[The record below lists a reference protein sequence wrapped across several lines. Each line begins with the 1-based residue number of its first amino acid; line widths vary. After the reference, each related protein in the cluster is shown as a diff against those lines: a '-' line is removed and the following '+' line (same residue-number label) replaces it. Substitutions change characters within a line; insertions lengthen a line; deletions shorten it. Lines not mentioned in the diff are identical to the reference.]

1 MKNEKKNKVQA
12 SQLHGVV
19 RAVRAGVKRYAQPVL
34 SGFLAL
40 TMIIGSVPAP
50 AYAEMMDEA
59 ARSLALMVQERERT
73 VEAERAAEPAAEQAV
88 EAESAD
94 APAPAQATDQQ
105 DSAPQEVP
113 APEPA
118 AQQAPDAQAAAPVE
132 SAPSAEEVPAP
143 AEPAAPT
150 GETPDAIFISND
162 GLKAVTVSG
171 DALASRAAAVR
182 SLKDAGASEQDA
194 KDAAAAVFDAPSSG
208 APSDKEEI
216 QSVAATWLTK
226 GDGVFEG
233 NPNTILFRPSDD
245 GFVSMR
251 LRVAYTLA
259 GKSSHAPGTITIT
272 IPEYIF
278 TGRDG
283 NPVGR
288 LKLSVPAEPATQAG
302 WNYRRITRDGQK
314 LISITNTR
322 RVEATAQGF
331 MEFAIV
337 DVLPSSQV
345 DLKPSAPF
353 NATYEMVLA
362 DNKVETKTSND
373 IAAVFDTYATLEG
386 ISKSCSSTPYFVSAR
401 DGAVAVAHK
410 AFPEAKG
417 FIVVPWYTNAHIKGN
432 QPSRV
437 SMKDELAD
445 SFDSIMLRED
455 ATDGGRTFE
464 KQFAEGDNLGT
475 TTHERV
481 LVAYPV
487 EQFEH
492 GKSYTFKN
500 KVAYTSQEVDP
511 EPDGTKK
518 PVQKEDM
525 VAEYAWFYRA
535 PQFIEP
541 GGHYNL
547 YNYGNDNTAYDGE
560 SFLTH
565 HPSSGYSASDL
576 SSSGVTGFDGYYG
589 LYGKGVNALAGGTDL
604 HISYTFNPVGYMLP
618 WTYQEP
624 EGPVSGNPM
633 GVLDNYGKKP
643 VIMAVEQQGLRTSS
657 RKLTAGKDFE
667 YESVSFPQRPV
678 IKKAMAINLNE
689 DGTVDFG
696 THDDGTVD
704 YSIDSDPQNIPEIAL
719 QVKTA
724 GSDVWQTHATMNWK
738 TGTLVVA
745 YASGEVSS
753 ESIVR
758 LPEGTIAWRTVSQST
773 VAALMYFGRANV
785 VLKASGAM
793 GEIASSALSASGAPS
808 VVVESDAVLRVEGK
822 DGESIYSSKK
832 RGPNRLMGYT
842 DEVRAQ
848 MTNGI
853 GRYSESDYDV
863 ANARIK
869 VRLSS
874 EVTKKSLIADRSVY
888 EEAMAAGDLLPERSG
903 TWYDLLPLGMTPITS
918 SVSLRDGDKIQFI
931 DTIENFRGTGRTLLI
946 VKAALSPKTSSY
958 VSGGVHYYQ
967 DVLRIG
973 FEAWY
978 GLDDIALY
986 GNEFHNVAIYQSAND
1001 EVGNVKGYRGE
1012 PDDPRSDNNFDT
1024 SSAFYREDS
1033 KILDALTNID
1043 GVVPEKNNT
1052 LYAGDGGSVDPL
1064 QHGDTGL
1071 SKEVSVNNEDSW
1083 GMGAHVDKERLV
1095 YSGGAYTYRLS
1106 VTTANSMMLRDVVL
1120 YDSLENHVPAAADQ
1134 PSQGDVPRWRGTFNS
1149 IDISQLEQ
1157 LGCEPVVYYSTAESK
1172 PGKGLE
1178 LSYDRDGEVVEIAEN
1193 TDLKNA
1199 KVWKRTTPAALNALP
1214 HAERAQITALA
1225 VDASKKRDGSEF
1237 IMKGAE
1243 SAAVLIR
1250 MEAPRGEE
1258 AKEIIKNK
1266 AQAFNSVHMASTF
1279 KAPFDPS
1286 WRGRSFAR
1294 QGYTA
1299 VGMQPY
1305 SVTVRKEW
1313 RDDNDRDA
1321 LRPDSVTVQLMANG
1335 QDVKGQQVVLSAQN
1349 NWGPASFDDLP
1360 YLDENGNKLLYS
1372 VREEPAS
1379 KDYVPEIVRDGNNF
1393 VLRNHHDALKTT
1405 VRGTKVWHGDNAS
1418 TRPSQISVDLFANGV
1433 KIAERIVRPNV
1444 LGRWDYVFDDL
1455 YVNEDGVPITYEI
1468 RENLGDNIEYIPQVD
1483 GFDIHNTYHPFGDLV
1498 VSKTTTGDVNEV
1510 SRGKDFTFR
1519 FSFEK
1524 DGIPFFDDIAYEVVG
1539 EGVDPNAPV
1548 TGVVSTDGVV
1558 TLRSGQSVRLKELP
1572 SGLHYAVDEVNLPG
1586 GYKPQGESH
1595 REGEILANRTQ
1606 EQRYVNEYRAMCEVG
1621 LGASKRLNGTAL
1633 TPFRFSFLLQDET
1646 GAVVRRARNGRGGAP
1661 QFDTEGNVV
1670 SEGDVL
1676 FGSLEFDQHD
1686 SGKTFTYLMSEETT
1700 DGSGVTCGTATYKVV
1715 VSPQDNGDGTMTARV
1730 VYEPAD
1736 AAGSLQDGKPLFEN
1750 VYRSAGEVS
1759 LQAHKTLRGGE
1770 LADGQF
1776 AFDLDE
1782 VIVEKDGATRL
1793 EHVQQGVAN
1802 KANGSIQFA
1811 PIAFDQRDA
1820 GSKHLYAIHE
1830 VAGGN
1835 SSMTYDQ
1842 HYALVEV
1849 SVADDAMGTMGFDM
1863 KMDNVSCSCFV
1874 CGGDGKLADGSAC
1887 AACTDGVINST
1898 IDGLTFVNEWHP
1910 AGLDI
1915 QKTLKEGATASD
1927 PNHEFEFELT
1937 LTNEAGEPVSGYD
1950 FSGATLEPV
1959 DGGTNTPETQR
1970 PSADEQASDADQPA
1984 AGQIDDAQQGP
1995 LAAVAAW
2002 ARDAVSA
2009 LFAPETAYA
2018 AEPRAIQ
2025 EGTENNG
2032 GWSWKFDP
2040 VSGELVASGFVSGG
2054 TMEVKLRNVVQRL
2067 QAKSV
2072 RFEPGSKA
2080 WGVRLFE
2087 LCETVEYVDLTNL
2100 TIADRDM
2107 SSMFMYCANLKR
2119 VVFGGLDTSRI
2130 SKMHNMFYQS
2140 GISELPDFDTLDTR
2154 NVKTIHGMFEQCSNL
2169 KDVSLAGMDFRNAE
2183 TFYNVFGYC
2192 SSLQTVD
2199 FTGTNLA
2206 KAGSFAGAFTKCAQ
2220 LQYVD
2225 FSTTTI
2231 LSPTSMD
2238 EMFNECGNL
2247 QWVDLSHIDTSGVRG
2262 TKKMFNNCAS
2272 LRRVVTTEMD
2282 FSSISDMD
2290 WMFTGCSLLSYID
2303 MANFKGGRP
2312 EKVERLFEGCKKLAK
2327 IDMSQFDFSRP
2338 TGLDTVFGDC
2348 EEATEIVLPDLR
2360 NASVTST
2367 RGMFRNCKKLSSID
2381 LSSFSMANV
2390 TMCGEMF
2397 AGCETLTS
2405 IDLSNCELT
2414 KVENMGRMFKDC
2426 INLTSVNLD
2435 GINTS
2440 NVTSFWSMFENCKA
2454 LAGVDV
2460 TYFNTAAVTDMRSM
2474 FKGCDNLKRLD
2485 LSSFDTLACEKTGEM
2500 FTGCAV
2506 LSEVVLGENFRFAD
2520 ALLPNEYSW
2529 IRIDDQ
2535 GVPVVGARPY
2545 TAEELNREYPHC
2557 GVGTYAWNT
2566 YGTLAFDTNGGIGS
2580 ASQTSVNW
2588 SGDVVVPSP
2597 VVVRF
2602 GYRFTGWKSGDTSF
2616 EVSPDGMIEIPQEQA
2631 KNLFKNAPEGLV
2643 TLVAQWEKSDA
2654 VTEVSKGVYRFKVP
2668 AGHVLHLPSVIPS
2681 GTGYTV
2687 RELDEAGYK
2696 FVESSGTAGIVTAD
2710 APEVSRAAFV
2720 NAELAPG
2727 EAQPARAE
2735 IRVAKMLDG
2744 HVASAADG
2752 FQFKMTGYD
2761 PATGSA
2767 DGSWSAVVAD
2777 GGAVAFP
2784 ALSFDEGDLGVDQ
2797 ERTFEYRIVEVKGDD
2812 AAIVYDGSTVIATV
2826 TLTKGDGGS
2835 LSTKVAYAKDDK
2847 PVARPAF
2854 ENATKPAALSIEK
2867 IVEGAAAPD
2876 EPFTFRMTLDGLPY
2890 EGAYA
2895 VDDKQL
2901 QAKDGIIKVAGGK
2914 IARIDG
2920 LSAGV
2925 AYTVDEI
2932 DLPAGWSLDS
2942 AVGATGTLVAGETS
2956 KARFTNGYA
2965 VSAPAT
2971 AQLMAWKSFPGGGLG
2986 DGAFSFDLYDGPVVD
3001 PAKLVSSAVNGP
3013 VDAADK
3019 IPGPDGAPVANPH
3032 KGMAPVYFTEQSFWA
3047 AGVYEFTMVERVP
3060 SDAPGVA
3067 FDRAPRRAT
3076 VTVVDNG
3083 DGTLSSSIVY
3093 TDAEGSPLDD
3103 APVFVNRP
3111 NPVAFSLSKVVTT
3124 DLPAGSPARDAVFTF
3139 DVDLK
3144 DAQGDP
3150 LFKQAYRV
3158 LGVDG
3163 SWGEPLE
3170 VSDGGSIQLRAGERA
3185 LFEHLPYGAFYSV
3198 SEQPL
3203 PGWNIDAQA
3212 CEGEVA
3218 GTLTSLDAPT
3228 AVVVANAYA
3237 AEGSIAIS
3245 GMKRYDGVLH
3255 DDQFTFDLVEVR
3267 PGGVREVVATAKN
3280 KADGSIDFGAMR
3292 YTLQD
3297 VGARFTYEVMERNQG
3312 ESGIAYDKAVYS
3324 IEVTPRDNGDGT
3336 IACDYTIMCNGERVD
3351 AIVFTNS
3358 RAVEL
3363 PFTGGSG
3370 VGAMGVLVIAM
3381 GCMAYLVDRKRK
3393 TRSI

>member
-1 MKNEKKNKVQA
+1 M
-12 SQLHGVV
+12 
-19 RAVRAGVKRYAQPVL
+19 
-34 SGFLAL
+34 
-40 TMIIGSVPAP
+40 GS
-50 AYAEMMDEA
+50 
-59 ARSLALMVQERERT
+59 
-73 VEAERAAEPAAEQAV
+73 EAERAAETVADQAAEA
-88 EAESAD
+88 EAAD
-94 APAPAQATDQQ
+94 APAPAQTADQR
-105 DSAPQEVP
+105 DTASQEAP

-118 AQQAPDAQAAAPVE
+118 AQQATDAQTAAPVE
-132 SAPSAEEVPAP
+132 PTPAPAGKDAPAP
-143 AEPAAPT
+143 AEPAAPAE
-150 GETPDAIFISND
+150 ETPAAIFFSND
-162 GLKAVTVSG
+162 GLKAATVSG
-171 DALASRAAAVR
+171 DALASRAAAVS
-182 SLKDAGASEQDA
+182 SLKDAGASDQDA
-194 KDAAAAVFDAPSSG
+194 KDAAAAVFDASSNG
-208 APSDKEEI
+208 APSDKDEI
-216 QSVAATWLTK
+216 QSVTATWLTK

-233 NPNTILFRPSDD
+233 DSNTIMFRPNDD

-322 RVEATAQGF
+322 RVEAIAQGF

-373 IAAVFDTYATLEG
+373 IAAVFDTYASLEG

-417 FIVVPWYTNAHIKGN
+417 FIVVPWYTNAYIKGN
-432 QPSRV
+432 QPSHV

-455 ATDGGRTFE
+455 ATDGGRAFE
-464 KQFAEGDNLGT
+464 KQFTEGDNLGS

-500 KVAYTSQEVDP
+500 KVAYTCQEVDP

-518 PVQKEDM
+518 PVQKKDM

-547 YNYGNDNTAYDGE
+547 YNYGNDNTVYDGE
-560 SFLTH
+560 SFMTH

-576 SSSGVTGFDGYYG
+576 SSGGVTGFEGYYG
-589 LYGKGVNALAGGTDL
+589 LYGKGVNALADGTDL

-624 EGPVSGNPM
+624 EGSVSGNPM

-643 VIMAVEQQGLRTSS
+643 VTMAVEQQGLRTSS

-678 IKKAMAINLNE
+678 IKKAVAINLNE
-689 DGTVDFG
+689 DGSVDFG

-704 YSIDSDPQNIPEIAL
+704 YRDDLDFQNIPEIAL

-724 GSDVWQTHATMNWK
+724 GSDVWQTHATMSWK
-738 TGTLVVA
+738 TGTLAVT

-758 LPEGTIAWRTVSQST
+758 LPAGTTAWRTVSQST

-785 VLKASGAM
+785 VLKASGAL
-793 GEIASSALSASGAPS
+793 GDIASSALDASGAPS
-808 VVVESDAVLRVEGK
+808 IEVESDAVLRVEGK
-822 DGESIYSSKK
+822 DGESIYSLKK
-832 RGPNRLMGYT
+832 KGPDRLMGYT

-848 MTNGI
+848 MTSGI

-869 VRLSS
+869 VRLNS

-903 TWYDLLPLGMTPITS
+903 TWYDLLPLGMTPIIS

-931 DTIENFRGTGRTLLI
+931 DTIENFRGTGRTLLV

-958 VSGGVHYYQ
+958 LSGGVHYYQ
-967 DVLRIG
+967 DVLHIG

-986 GNEFHNVAIYQSAND
+986 GNEFHNVAIYQSDND

-1012 PDDPRSDNNFDT
+1012 PDNPRSDNNFDT
-1024 SSAFYREDS
+1024 SSAFNREDS

-1083 GMGAHVDKERLV
+1083 GMGAHVDRERLV
-1095 YSGGAYTYRLS
+1095 YSGGTYTYRLS

-1120 YDSLENHVPAAADQ
+1120 YDSLENHVPTAADQ
-1134 PSQGDVPRWRGTFNS
+1134 PAQGDVPRWRGTFSS
-1149 IDISQLEQ
+1149 IDVSQLEQ

-1199 KVWKRTTPAALNALP
+1199 KVWKRSTPAALNALP

-1286 WRGRSFAR
+1286 WRDRSFAR

-1313 RDDNDRDA
+1313 SDDNDRDA
-1321 LRPDSVTVQLMANG
+1321 LRPDSVTVQLVANG

-1372 VREEPAS
+1372 VREVPTS
-1379 KDYVPEIVRDGNNF
+1379 KDYVPEIIRNGNNF

-1405 VRGTKVWHGDNAS
+1405 IRGTKVWHGDDAS
-1418 TRPSQISVDLFANGV
+1418 TRPSRISVDLFANGV

-1444 LGRWDYVFDDL
+1444 LGRWEYAFDDL
-1455 YVNEDGVPITYEI
+1455 YVNEGGVPIAYEV
-1468 RENLGDNIEYIPQVD
+1468 RENLGDNIEYISQVD

-1498 VSKTTTGDVNEV
+1498 VSKATTGDVNEV

-1539 EGVDPNAPV
+1539 EGIDPNAPV

-1606 EQRYVNEYRAMCEVG
+1606 EQRYVNEYRATCEVG
-1621 LGASKRLNGTAL
+1621 LGATKRLNGTAL

-1646 GAVVRRARNGRGGAP
+1646 GAVVRHARNGRGGAP

-1700 DGSGVTCGTATYKVV
+1700 DGSGVTCSTATYKVV

-1750 VYRSAGEVS
+1750 VYRSTGEVS

-1782 VIVEKDGATRL
+1782 VIVEKDGETRL

-1849 SVADDAMGTMGFDM
+1849 SVSDDAVGTMGFDM
-1863 KMDNVSCSCFV
+1863 KMDNVSCSCFA

-1898 IDGLTFVNEWHP
+1898 IDDLTFVNEWHP

-1915 QKTLKEGATASD
+1915 QKTLEEGAAASD
-1927 PNHEFEFELT
+1927 PNHAFEFELT

-1959 DGGTNTPETQR
+1959 DGGTNTPETQQ
-1970 PSADEQASDADQPA
+1970 PAADEQASVANQPV
-1984 AGQIDDAQQGP
+1984 AGQKDDVQQGP

-2025 EGTENNG
+2025 EGTEENG
-2032 GWSWKFDP
+2032 RWWWKFDP
-2040 VSGELVASGFVSGG
+2040 ATGELVVGGDVIPQYSFSG
-2054 TMEVKLRNVVQRL
+2054 KLLRELVGQL
-2067 QAKSV
+2067 SAKSL
-2072 RFEPGSKA
+2072 RFEPGTTLY
-2080 WGVRLFE
+2080 GDELFYYASRSLE
-2087 LCETVEYVDLTNL
+2087 SVDFTNVTLMDTSMKGMFQGCENL
-2100 TIADRDM
+2100 
-2107 SSMFMYCANLKR
+2107 SR
-2119 VVFGGLDTSRI
+2119 VVFGDLDTSKVTTMQR
-2130 SKMHNMFYQS
+2130 MFYNS
-2140 GISELPDFDTLDTR
+2140 GIEELPDFSALNTDSVENITNLFLECDR
-2154 NVKTIHGMFEQCSNL
+2154 LETI
-2169 KDVSLAGMDFRNAE
+2169 SLAGMDFGKVPDLNG
-2183 TFYNVFGYC
+2183 VFQVCGKLKSVDISGMDVTKVRDFSYLFNGC
-2192 SSLQTVD
+2192 SSLTYVNFAGLIAPNVTDMSFMFNGCSALKSVDITALDMSGVTTMEGMFKECMQLNTVHAEGIDVSTVD
-2199 FTGTNLA
+2199 NMSGLFRTCRAL
-2206 KAGSFAGAFTKCAQ
+2206 
-2220 LQYVD
+2220 
-2225 FSTTTI
+2225 
-2231 LSPTSMD
+2231 TSID
-2238 EMFNECGNL
+2238 LTMFKNARPSSIDDMFFQCSALTE
-2247 QWVDLSHIDTSGVRG
+2247 VDLSSFDLSGVQDFG
-2262 TKKMFNNCAS
+2262 S
-2272 LRRVVTTEMD
+2272 L
-2282 FSSISDMD
+2282 FS
-2290 WMFTGCSLLSYID
+2290 GCESLTRY
-2303 MANFKGGRP
+2303 
-2312 EKVERLFEGCKKLAK
+2312 
-2327 IDMSQFDFSRP
+2327 
-2338 TGLDTVFGDC
+2338 
-2348 EEATEIVLPDLR
+2348 VLPDLLDGTVR
-2360 NASVTST
+2360 ST
-2367 RGMFRNCKKLSSID
+2367 GDMFRGCKS
-2381 LSSFSMANV
+2381 
-2390 TMCGEMF
+2390 
-2397 AGCETLTS
+2397 LTS
-2405 IDLSNCELT
+2405 IDLSTFNMNNVTWTSYMFADCAGLTSVDLSDWEITQSTNIGAMFRNCT
-2414 KVENMGRMFKDC
+2414 S
-2426 INLTSVNLD
+2426 LTSVNL
-2435 GINTS
+2435 GGMRTS
-2440 NVTSFWSMFENCKA
+2440 KTTIMYMMFENCEN
-2454 LAGVDV
+2454 LEHIDV
-2460 TYFNTAAVTDMRSM
+2460 SNFDTSSVTDMFMMFAGCRS
-2474 FKGCDNLKRLD
+2474 LRSLD
-2485 LSSFDTLACEKTGEM
+2485 LSGFDNSANTRNARM
-2500 FTGCAV
+2500 FEDCDS
-2506 LSEVVLGENFRFAD
+2506 LSSITLGENFKFYD
-2520 ALLPNEYSW
+2520 ALLPTEHKW
-2529 IRIDDQ
+2529 ILVDDQ
-2535 GVPVVGARPY
+2535 GAPMVGAQSY
-2545 TAEELNREYPHC
+2545 TASELKQQYPAT
-2557 GVGTYAWNT
+2557 GVGTYVWDT
-2566 YGTLAFDTNGGIGS
+2566 FGTLAFDVNGGVGS
-2580 ASQTSVNW
+2580 APQVKVNW
-2588 SGDVVVPSP
+2588 SNDILVPAP
-2597 VVVRF
+2597 AVVRF
-2602 GYRFTGWKSGDTSF
+2602 GYKLTGWKTGSMVFT
-2616 EVSPDGMIEIPQEQA
+2616 VSPEGTLTIKQEQA
-2631 KNLFKNAPEGLV
+2631 KRLFKNAPEGLV

-2668 AGHVLHLPSVIPS
+2668 AGYVLHLPDVIPS

-2696 FVESSGTAGIVTAD
+2696 LVASSGAAGV
-2710 APEVSRAAFV
+2710 VSAGAAETPRAAFV

-2727 EAQPARAE
+2727 EAQTASAGV
-2735 IRVAKMLDG
+2735 RVTKMLDG
-2744 HVASAADG
+2744 SAASAADG
-2752 FQFKMTGYD
+2752 FAFEMSGYD
-2761 PATGSA
+2761 PATGA
-2767 DGSWSAVVAD
+2767 DGSWTAAVAD

-2784 ALSFDEGDLGVDQ
+2784 ALSFDEGDLGGAETCAFKYQ
-2797 ERTFEYRIVEVKGDD
+2797 IREVAGGD
-2812 AAIVYDGSTVIATV
+2812 AAIEYDGSTITATV
-2826 TLTKGDGGS
+2826 TLARGADGR
-2835 LSTKVAYAKDDK
+2835 LSTEVAYAKDGR
-2847 PVARPAF
+2847 PVGRPAF
-2854 ENATKPAALSIEK
+2854 ENATKPASLAVSK
-2867 IVEGAAAPD
+2867 AVEGAPAPAAP
-2876 EPFTFRMTLDGLPY
+2876 FAFRVTLDGLPY
-2890 EGAYA
+2890 EGAYS
-2895 VDDKQL
+2895 VDGETA
-2901 QAKDGIIKVAGGK
+2901 QAKDGVIQVAGGK
-2914 IARIDG
+2914 TALVEG
-2920 LSAGV
+2920 
-2925 AYTVDEI
+2925 
-2932 DLPAGWSLDS
+2932 LPAGGAYAVDEVGIPSGWSLAS
-2942 AVGATGTLVAGETS
+2942 ADGATGTLKAGERS
-2956 KARFTNGYA
+2956 AAAFTNRYA
-2965 VSAPAT
+2965 VSAPAR
-2971 AQLMAWKSFPGGGLG
+2971 AQLAAWKSFPDGGLT
-2986 DGAFSFDLYDGPVVD
+2986 DGMFAFDLYEGAAAD
-3001 PAKLVSSAVNGP
+3001 PAKLAGSAVNGP
-3013 VDAADK
+3013 VDLADK
-3019 IPGPDGAPVANPH
+3019 VPGPDGAPVANPH
-3032 KGMAPVYFTEQSFWA
+3032 EGMAPVYFPELSFGA
-3047 AGVYEFTMVERVP
+3047 PGVYEYAIVER
-3060 SDAPGVA
+3060 DQGTPGVV
-3067 FDRAPRRAT
+3067 FDKAVFRASVT
-3076 VTVVDNG
+3076 VTDNG
-3083 DGTLSSSIVY
+3083 DGTLSSSVAY
-3093 TDAEGSPLDD
+3093 ADEAGVPLDD
-3103 APVFVNRP
+3103 APVFVNTP
-3111 NPVAFSLSKVVTT
+3111 KPVGFTLTKVVTT
-3124 DLPAGSPARDAVFTF
+3124 DLAAGSPARDAVFTF
-3139 DVDLK
+3139 DMALK
-3144 DAQGDP
+3144 DAEGDP
-3150 LFKQAYRV
+3150 LHKQAYRV
-3158 LGVDG
+3158 KGADGVL
-3163 SWGEPLE
+3163 SGELE
-3170 VSDGGSIQLRAGERA
+3170 VSDGGSIQLRAGESA
-3185 LFEHLPYGAFYSV
+3185 LFEQLPYGASYGV
-3198 SEQPL
+3198 AERPL
-3203 PGWNIDAQA
+3203 SGWSIDTQA
-3212 CEGEVA
+3212 CEGEAA

-3228 AVVVANAYA
+3228 AVVIANAYA
-3237 AEGSIAIS
+3237 AQGSIAIS
-3245 GMKRYDGVLH
+3245 GTKRFDGVLH
-3255 DDQFTFDLVEVR
+3255 DGQFTFDLVEVR
-3267 PGGVREVVATAKN
+3267 PGGDREVVATAKN
-3280 KADGSIDFGAMR
+3280 KADGSIEFGELR
-3292 YTLQD
+3292 FTLQD
-3297 VGARFTYEVMERNQG
+3297 VGGRFTYEAVERNQG
-3312 ESGIAYDKAVYS
+3312 ESGVAYDDAVYNL
-3324 IEVTPRDNGDGT
+3324 EVVPQDEGDGT
-3336 IACDYTIMCNGERVD
+3336 IGCTLTIMRDGMRVD
-3351 AIVFTNS
+3351 EIVFTNARS
-3358 RAVEL
+3358 IEL
-3363 PFTGGSG
+3363 PFTGGDG
-3370 VGAMGVLVIAM
+3370 VQLAGVAVIAL
-3381 GCMAYLVDRKRK
+3381 GCALYLADRHR
-3393 TRSI
+3393 RSREA